1 MEITVPRLNPA
12 SFSESELREHYALT
26 GLARLGVSYER
37 AMASAGIKTA
47 LFNSV
52 DAARRTDQ
60 RRALAHPVTHFPE
73 AA

>member
-1 MEITVPRLNPA
+1 MSRLDPA

-47 LFNSV
+47 LLNSV